1 MSATEQSPGVVAPFR
16 LGRIGSDDL
25 LETPGT
31 GETTLGP
38 GAGGRL
44 PISARHRRHAR
55 RQLPRWPLVL
65 AGYLVLAAVLLRS
78 LWGDPGARGY
88 GVSDATLFAWFIGW
102 VPHAV
107 LHGTNPFVTHL
118 LNAPDGVNIMWS
130 TPVVLLAV
138 LITPVTLLAG
148 PVVALNTL
156 LTLAP
161 AVSAIAAY
169 GAARRW
175 VSVWP
180 AAVAGLLYGFSPYMI
195 GATRGHLHLTF
206 APFPPLL
213 LMLLHDLFTGRR
225 SARRTGLWLGLL
237 VAAQALVSE
246 ELLATGALIGALGV
260 LIAAA
265 RNRAAVR
272 AQIGP
277 LARALGWCALVAAV
291 LLAWPLWIQFRG
303 PYRVSGSIQPQDVA
317 VSDLLTFA
325 VPTWAQWLAPHQAL
339 AHSHRF
345 TGSPVEVSAYFG
357 VPLLLLL
364 AVLSMRLRRDP
375 VVRVLTPLFVIVAL
389 LSLGGHLHLDG
400 RITHIPLPWLVA
412 EKLPVIGNALP
423 SRLALYLTMFAGLAL
438 AIWLEQVRSRPVP
451 WRAGAGL
458 LTAAAL
464 VPLVPTPM
472 HAHEMRAPA
481 FFTTAA
487 VRVIPPGARVLVAPY
502 PRPDIPAAMLWQ
514 AQAGYRFALPGCYCT
529 VPGPDGRSQFH
540 GDASP
545 LTTALLTVEA
555 GTMTPRAALALPGLR
570 QAYRTL
576 HADAVIVGPA
586 DHHAELV
593 ELVTGLTGH
602 GPVDEPG
609 GVALWAESFSFMQFQ
624 HRTSSGT

>member
-1 MSATEQSPGVVAPFR
+1 MSATEQRSDVAAPFR
-16 LGRIGSDDL
+16 LGRIGADTLSAP
-25 LETPGT
+25 ETGQT
-31 GETTLGP
+31 RLGP
-38 GAGGRL
+38 GSGGRL
-44 PISARHRRHAR
+44 TIGARHRRETP
-55 RQLPRWPLVL
+55 RQLPRWPLVFV
-65 AGYLVLAAVLLRS
+65 GYLVIAVALLRS
-78 LWGDPGARGY
+78 LWVDPGARGY
-88 GVSDATLFAWFIGW
+88 GVSDATLFTWFIGW

-118 LNAPDGVNIMWS
+118 LNAPSGVNIMWS
-130 TPVVLLAV
+130 TPVVLLALV
-138 LITPVTLLAG
+138 MTPVTLLAG

-180 AAVAGLLYGFSPYMI
+180 AAVAGLLYGFSPYMV

-213 LMLLHDLFTGRR
+213 LVLLYDLFTGRR
-225 SARRTGLWLGLL
+225 SPRRTGLWLGLL
-237 VAAQALVSE
+237 VAAQALISE
-246 ELLATGALIGALGV
+246 ELLATAALIGVLGV

-265 RNRAAVR
+265 QNRLAVR
-272 AQIGP
+272 AQLAP
-277 LARALGWCALVAAV
+277 LARTLGWCALIAAV

-303 PYRVSGSIQPQDVA
+303 PYRVSGSIQPHDVA
-317 VSDLLTFA
+317 VSDLFTFV

-339 AHSHRF
+339 ERSQRF
-345 TGSPVEVSAYFG
+345 TGSGVEVSAYFG
-357 VPLLLLL
+357 IPLLLLL
-364 AVLSMRLRRDP
+364 AALAVRLRRDP
-375 VVRVLTPLFVIVAL
+375 LVRALTPLFALVAL
-389 LSLGGHLHLDG
+389 LSLGGHLHIDG
-400 RITHIPLPWLVA
+400 RITGIRLPWLLA

-423 SRLALYLTMFAGLAL
+423 SRLALYLTLFAGLAL
-438 AIWLEQVRSRPVP
+438 AIWLEQARPWP
-451 WRAGAGL
+451 TPQRAGVAL

-464 VPLVPTPM
+464 VPLFPAPM
-472 HAHEMRAPA
+472 HAREMRAPA

-487 VRVIPPGARVLVAPY
+487 VHVIPAGSRVLVAPY

-514 AQAGYRFALPGCYCT
+514 AQADYRFALPGCYCT

-540 GDASP
+540 GEASP

-570 QAYRTL
+570 EAYRTL
-576 HADAVIVGPA
+576 HPDAVIVGPA
-586 DHHAELV
+586 DHHAELI
-593 ELVTGLTGH
+593 ELVTGLTGR

-609 GVALWAESFSFMQFQ
+609 GVALWPESFKV
-624 HRTSSGT
+624 